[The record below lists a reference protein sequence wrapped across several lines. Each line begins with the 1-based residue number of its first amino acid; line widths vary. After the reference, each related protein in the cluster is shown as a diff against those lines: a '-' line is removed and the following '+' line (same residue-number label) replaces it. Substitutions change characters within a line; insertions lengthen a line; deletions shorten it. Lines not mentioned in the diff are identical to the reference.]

1 MRDRALLPAAG
12 QFYKANL
19 HCHTVLS
26 DGRWTKEQVK
36 AEYQKRGYSIVA
48 FTDHRHYGW
57 HPELMDDTF
66 IPIAAYE
73 ADLNGPFPPS
83 GSFQW
88 VKTYHLNFY
97 DTDPASRGG
106 FTAVQ
111 PPQQY
116 GDLEALNGFIARMN
130 AGGFLCCYNHP
141 YWSLQNYNDYAGLK
155 GAFAMEIYNHGC
167 ELDGLYGY
175 APQAY
180 DEMLRAGQKLFCV
193 ATDDNHD
200 TYAPGDPRC
209 DSFGGFTMFK
219 LEKLTY
225 ASVIEALKKGDF
237 YASTGPELQELSI
250 RDGALC
256 VRCSPVEKI
265 YVVTSGRRC
274 LMQLASPRA
283 DPDRGVLPPEWGTRA
298 TSGWTAGTA
307 RAGTPAPTPIGW
319 TADRWPRV
327 QFARLASAGQGRRLF
342 LLSWV
347 AYAAAYVGR
356 YNYSAVMS
364 AITAEGT
371 LTLSA
376 AGAVST
382 GYFVCYAAGQILC
395 GILSQKCSPFGMIPL
410 GLVLSAGCNFGMGR
424 CPGGGHACAVGGQRP
439 VSGHGL
445 AAHRPPVC
453 RVYAL

>member
-97 DTDPASRGG
+97 DTDPAARGG

-237 YASTGPELQELSI
+237 YASTGPELQELYI

-274 LMQLASPRA
+274 LMKLA
-283 DPDRGVLPPEWGTRA
+283 
-298 TSGWTAGTA
+298 
-307 RAGTPAPTPIGW
+307 APGETLTEAVFPLNG
-319 TADRWPRV
+319 DEGYVRV
-327 QFARLASAGQGRRLF
+327 DCRDAQGRH
-342 LLSWV
+342 
-347 AYAAAYVGR
+347 AYSNAYW
-356 YNYSAVMS
+356 
-364 AITAEGT
+364 
-371 LTLSA
+371 
-376 AGAVST
+376 
-382 GYFVCYAAGQILC
+382 
-395 GILSQKCSPFGMIPL
+395 L
-410 GLVLSAGCNFGMGR
+410 GE
-424 CPGGGHACAVGGQRP
+424 
-439 VSGHGL
+439 
-445 AAHRPPVC
+445 
-453 RVYAL
+453 

>member
-26 DGRWTKEQVK
+26 DGHWTKEQVK

-66 IPIAAYE
+66 IPIAAFE

-97 DTDPASRGG
+97 DTDPAARGG

-111 PPQQY
+111 PPQRY
-116 GDLEALNGFIARMN
+116 GDLEALNGFIAQMN
-130 AGGFLCCYNHP
+130 ADGFLCCYNHP
-141 YWSLQNYNDYAGLK
+141 YWSLQDTNDYKDLK
-155 GAFAMEIYNHGC
+155 GVFAMEIYNHGC

-193 ATDDNHD
+193 STDDNHD
-200 TYAPGDPRC
+200 SFAPGDPRC

-219 LEKLTY
+219 LERLSY
-225 ASVIEALKKGDF
+225 AGVIEALKKGDF
-237 YASTGPELQELSI
+237 YASTGPELHELYI
-250 RDGALC
+250 RDGALH
-256 VRCSPVEKI
+256 VACSPVEKI

-274 LMQLASPRA
+274 LMQLAA
-283 DPDRGVLPPEWGTRA
+283 TTALMLGVNTMFINVMPVRIGRSSGAAVISGSLNAITYLGAAIATWG
-298 TSGWTAGTA
+298 
-307 RAGTPAPTPIGW
+307 IG
-319 TADRWPRV
+319 
-327 QFARLASAGQGRRLF
+327 
-342 LLSWV
+342 
-347 AYAAAYVGR
+347 AAAEGFGWGAVFVLW
-356 YNYSAVMS
+356 AVM
-364 AITAEGT
+364 AAAALAVCLLLAGPWGRFALACEAERGE
-371 LTLSA
+371 
-376 AGAVST
+376 
-382 GYFVCYAAGQILC
+382 
-395 GILSQKCSPFGMIPL
+395 
-410 GLVLSAGCNFGMGR
+410 
-424 CPGGGHACAVGGQRP
+424 
-439 VSGHGL
+439 
-445 AAHRPPVC
+445 
-453 RVYAL
+453 RV